1 MRKWIDITAAVLVGL
16 PCISFAQTSEAPVTP
31 QAQEQTPVSSNGQ
44 KPIEQPKKKAT
55 EAEKAAMVKKLDAK
69 SKEMETLKQ
78 KAGDVTKAMAKSVA
92 QGNVGTTQEGVQA
105 LRELID
111 QLDQIQDALQKIHE
125 EIEGIKGW
133 IEGQNEA
140 LPIMS
145 SDILDLKRHKWG
157 NYLQFQY
164 RDTNQIGGASDAF
177 SIRRAR
183 LGITQQ
189 IDSRTVL
196 RVSFD
201 VATGTTTNTPQ
212 MRDAY
217 VRWDLEPSLEKVG
230 TEVYMGQLPLMLGYE
245 LARSSGDR
253 EFPERAQYN
262 RTLFA
267 GERSR
272 GVNVKHGLG
281 EKSFVHVGAWNALTW
296 DDLEQRTVAPGP
308 GSRLAM
314 SGGVRTYGTN
324 WELGLSGFFGERP
337 SVSTTRVVNSV
348 TETIVH
354 PAVDR
359 EIIYLDGTYVG
370 LLDPKLFVR
379 FEYMTG
385 SDRIPI
391 APGANQNISAP
402 RGAVDVTGHQVH
414 LGYNL
419 NKRNQINVRRE
430 EWDPNTDVDGNVV
443 TTWAA
448 AYSYF
453 INPNARLTAS
463 HEWINDP
470 SRASLNQIKYN
481 ITTLRVV
488 FKF

>member
-1 MRKWIDITAAVLVGL
+1 MRRWIDLTAAVLVGL
-16 PCISFAQTSEAPVTP
+16 PCIAFGQNAEVPKTQPV
-31 QAQEQTPVSSNGQ
+31 QEQTAVSASGQ
-44 KPIEQPKKKAT
+44 KPIEQSKRRAT
-55 EAEKAAMVKKLDAK
+55 EAEKLAMLRKLDAK
-69 SKEMETLKQ
+69 SKEMDTLKQ
-78 KAGDVTKAMAKSVA
+78 KADDVTKAMAKTVA
-92 QGNVGTTQEGVQA
+92 QGNVGTTQQGVQA

-140 LPIMS
+140 LPIMAN
-145 SDILDLKRHKWG
+145 DILDLKRNKWG
-157 NYLQFQY
+157 NYIQFQY
-164 RDTNQIGGASDAF
+164 RDTDQSGGASDAF
-177 SIRRAR
+177 SLRRAR
-183 LGITQQ
+183 LGLTQQ

-230 TEVYMGQLPLMLGYE
+230 TEVFMGQLPLMLGYE
-245 LARSSGDR
+245 LERSSGDR
-253 EFPERAQYN
+253 EFPERTLYN

-272 GVNVKHGLG
+272 GINIKHGL
-281 EKSFVHVGAWNALTW
+281 SDTAFVHIGGWNALTW

-314 SGGVRTYGTN
+314 SGGARTYGTN
-324 WELGLSGFFGERP
+324 WELGISGFFGERP
-337 SVSTTRVVNSV
+337 SVSTTRVVSSV

-359 EIIYLDGTYVG
+359 EIIYVDGTYVG
-370 LLDPKLFVR
+370 LIDPKLFVK
-379 FEYMTG
+379 FELMTG
-385 SDRIPI
+385 KDRIPI
-391 APGANQNISAP
+391 APGLNQSISAP
-402 RGAVDVTGHQVH
+402 RGRVNVSGNQVH
-414 LGYNL
+414 LGYNI
-419 NKRNQINVRRE
+419 NNRNQINVRRE

-443 TTWAA
+443 NTWAA

-453 INPNARLTAS
+453 INPNARVTAS
-463 HEWINDP
+463 HEWITDP
-470 SRASLNQIKYN
+470 SRAGIGQIKYN
-481 ITTLRVV
+481 ITTLRVI